1 MSEPRDP
8 AENPPVA
15 TRVFDEKASEL
26 ARTYAEALIGAAA
39 KEGSV
44 DEVLEELAAI
54 RTFVIEQYPAF
65 ALMMTSPVRNTADK
79 DRILVKAF
87 EGHTLPISLRF
98 HRVLNRHGR
107 LDLIGR
113 VLIEAKAV
121 WDRRQNRQPV
131 SVRSA
136 VPLSDAQLEA
146 VRARLQ
152 TQLGA
157 TPVLHSEVDPNLIGG
172 LVVQIGDHVYDGSV
186 RNRLEQLRTRLIEGK
201 SHEIQS
207 RRDHFSHPE

>member
-1 MSEPRDP
+1 MSEPRP
-8 AENPPVA
+8 EAENPPVA
-15 TRVFDEKASEL
+15 TRAFDEKTSEL

-44 DEVLEELAAI
+44 DEVLEELTAI
-54 RTFVIEQYPAF
+54 RAFLIEQYPAF
-65 ALMMTSPVRNTADK
+65 FLMMTTPVRNTADK
-79 DRILVKAF
+79 DRILVKTL
-87 EGHTLPISLRF
+87 EGHTLPMSVRF
-98 HRVLNRHGR
+98 LRVLNRHGR
-107 LDLIGR
+107 FDLIGR

-131 SVRSA
+131 TVRSA
-136 VPLSDAQLEA
+136 VPLSDAQREA
-146 VRARLQ
+146 VRQRLE

-157 TPVLHSEVDPNLIGG
+157 TPVLHSEVDPSLIGG
-172 LVVQIGDHVYDGSV
+172 LVVQIGDLVYDGSV
-186 RNRLEQLRTRLIEGK
+186 RNRLEQLRIRLIEGK